1 MAWPI
6 VLVNCLKFTNLSDG
20 LRKDHSCIV
29 MAMVLVTYLTLFHI
43 SLATMFFVIL
53 SGLEL

>member
-20 LRKDHSCIV
+20 QKKGHSIV
-29 MAMVLVTYLTLFHI
+29 IGKVLVTYLTLFHI
-43 SLATMFFVIL
+43 SLVTMFFVIL